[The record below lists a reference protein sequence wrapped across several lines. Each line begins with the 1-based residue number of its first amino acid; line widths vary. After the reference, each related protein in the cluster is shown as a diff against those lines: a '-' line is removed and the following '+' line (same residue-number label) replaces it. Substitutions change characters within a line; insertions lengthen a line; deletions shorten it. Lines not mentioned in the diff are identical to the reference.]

1 MILSSLLLLAAAP
14 QADAGEPTR
23 DPVGR
28 VTVYRLDTVETLDGD
43 AQKNVSILVRD
54 GIIERMGQ
62 AVVIPD
68 SAEVID
74 LRRSGQVTMPPL
86 VLTHANWLIG
96 DRRGNGSNGR
106 FTAMDSMWLEDGWEE
121 DMLEHGVLLVGV
133 DPPGSGLPGRTSVL
147 LADGQV
153 GRPDALVEDLY
164 LKVTM
169 ATSRAAKKLVRDGLK
184 AADDAIE
191 KEDKA
196 RQDWE
201 KARKEWEEKKKA
213 AEEEAKK
220 KAEEA
225 KKGEGGTA
233 AQNPEGGKQE
243 PEGEAPPET
252 FEPPKMDPNV
262 APLVDWVRKERP
274 AQLWLRSASD
284 WLHWEDVVGERELS
298 YDLVLR
304 HGRSQNFAE
313 VADALAA
320 TGLRVERPAQL
331 WLRSASDWLHW
342 EDVVGE
348 RELSYDLVLR
358 HGRSQNFAEVAD
370 ALAATGLRVE
380 VPANISFLPFTR
392 VRANLPAELAAAGV
406 EKLVLAPSSDTARG
420 LEDWRVGVSRVV
432 AEGLD
437 RMVALKAMSL
447 EPAAAL
453 GQEELIAPL
462 AAGAPATFV
471 IWSGDPLDPMS
482 EVDFVVSAGEVVYD
496 RAKKEKEEAR

>member
-28 VTVYRLDTVETLDGD
+28 VTVYRLDTVETLAGD
-43 AQKNVSILVRD
+43 AQKNVSMLVRD

-62 AVVIPD
+62 AVIIPD
-68 SAEVID
+68 GAEVVD

-96 DRRGNGSNGR
+96 DRRGTGSNGR

-121 DMLEHGVLLVGV
+121 DLLEHGVLLVGV

-191 KEDKA
+191 NEDKA

-201 KARKEWEEKKKA
+201 KARKEWEEKQKA

-233 AQNPEGGKQE
+233 AQDPQEGKQE

-262 APLVDWVRKERP
+262 APLVDWVRQERP

-284 WLHWEDVVGERELS
+284 WLHWEDVI
-298 YDLVLR
+298 
-304 HGRSQNFAE
+304 
-313 VADALAA
+313 
-320 TGLRVERPAQL
+320 
-331 WLRSASDWLHW
+331 
-342 EDVVGE
+342 GE

-406 EKLVLAPSSDTARG
+406 EKLVLAPPSDSEGG

-482 EVDFVVSAGEVVYD
+482 EVDLVVSAGEVVYD
-496 RAKKEKEEAR
+496 RAKKEKEETR